1 MESWEEFGR
10 GIPELDEHRL
20 LFAFTQLTG
29 GRYFGDVPTSTDTAA
44 ALKSVAAE
52 ARGKTGAEARL
63 LPLGKWFAEKF
74 GVGAGGSACVDG
86 GH

>member
-44 ALKSVAAE
+44 ALKSLAAE

-74 GVGAGGSACVDG
+74 GVEAGGSACVDG